1 MTFKE
6 WLEIVKDKGLICDMY
21 LPMVLSARSR
31 KQYIDIALDVN
42 GMAFLC
48 DMIVIGHRL
57 PYSTMHTEFD
67 PYLNGRYIRT
77 KSDANGGYTS
87 SLYCSIETPSEI
99 TANTTLTGIFNCKC
113 SVNIPKGKV
122 CQLYVDSNSVI
133 NINVTDSSKC
143 YVDVW
148 DGGIVRSSSQDN
160 IIVKHRK
167 SEHEQV

>member
-1 MTFKE
+1 MTFND
-6 WLEIVKDKGLICDMY
+6 WLIEVKNSEFICERY
-21 LPMVLSARSR
+21 LPLVDAARSR
-31 KQYIDIALDVN
+31 KQYMDVALDVN

-48 DMIVIGHRL
+48 DMIVLGLGL
-57 PYSTMHTEFD
+57 PYTTMHAEFS
-67 PYLNGRYIRT
+67 PYLNGRYIST

-113 SVNIPKGKV
+113 SVNIPKGKA

-133 NINVTDSSKC
+133 DINVADGGKC

-148 DGGIVRSSSQDN
+148 DGGTVRFSSHDN
-160 IIVKHRK
+160 VIVKRRK
-167 SEHEQV
+167 TEHEQV